1 MEMVG
6 GISLSPLEIELV
18 LAAHPLVREAAVAAV
33 LDHHEASR
41 LRAFVV
47 PAQDTPGLEDELI
60 TWTRSRLPSFKV
72 PRTVRFVRQL
82 PRTATG
88 KLRRHVVRTGSW

>member
-1 MEMVG
+1 
-6 GISLSPLEIELV
+6 
-18 LAAHPLVREAAVAAV
+18 VREAAVAAV
-33 LDHHEASR
+33 LDQHEASR

-47 PAQDTPGLEDELI
+47 PARQAPGLEDELI
-60 TWTRSRLPSFKV
+60 AWTRSRLPAFKV
-72 PRTVRFVRQL
+72 PRTVRLVPQL